1 MAIRLCDALR
11 AAGSS
16 SAEEMRGVL
25 ASLFSNVDTEF
36 APSPLSES
44 DCNSLVAEVLVLPL
58 GDRRT
63 DQSRLASGDGD
74 V

>member
-1 MAIRLCDALR
+1 
-11 AAGSS
+11 
-16 SAEEMRGVL
+16 MRQQAHRPARPPQVACSIWFLFGRVL
-25 ASLFSNVDTEF
+25 
-36 APSPLSES
+36 ES

-58 GDRRT
+58 SDRRT